1 MCYPLMFPFVL
12 SQPWGLNKEFYEKI
26 GMKGHN
32 GWDFSCV
39 VGTPVYATH
48 DGKVDFAGIDG
59 TDSKTIAID
68 TLQEYDHE
76 GQKVKFRTMYAHLSE
91 YFVAPGQMVKRGEKI
106 GLTGNTGRYTTGP
119 HLHFGIKP
127 IINYSPI
134 DVNNGYNG
142 AIDPSPYLPEHQEFT
157 KTLALG
163 DVGDEVAKLQAF
175 LLRNGYMKPVKQ
187 LGFYGEITAKAI
199 LDFQIKN
206 VKLSYYERYVL
217 RGRKVGPKTLTA
229 LNKY

>member
-1 MCYPLMFPFVL
+1 MKFTMCYPLMFPFVL

-26 GMKGHN
+26 GLKGHN

-59 TDSKTIAID
+59 TDSKTIALD
-68 TLQEYDHE
+68 TLQEYDYE
-76 GQKVKFRTMYAHLSE
+76 GQKVKFRTMYAHLSD
-91 YFVAPGQMVKRGEKI
+91 YFVFPGQVVKKGDKI

-134 DVNNGYNG
+134 DINNGYNG
-142 AIDPSPYLPEHQEFT
+142 AIDPIHFFDATYPNADDSKLKAAKF
-157 KTLALG
+157 ALR
-163 DVGDEVAKLQAF
+163 DWQVSVGI
-175 LLRNGYMKPVKQ
+175 M
-187 LGFYGEITAKAI
+187 
-199 LDFQIKN
+199 DFANETDYKKIKF
-206 VKLSYYERYVL
+206 
-217 RGRKVGPKTLTA
+217 GPKSQA
-229 LNKY
+229 RFNK